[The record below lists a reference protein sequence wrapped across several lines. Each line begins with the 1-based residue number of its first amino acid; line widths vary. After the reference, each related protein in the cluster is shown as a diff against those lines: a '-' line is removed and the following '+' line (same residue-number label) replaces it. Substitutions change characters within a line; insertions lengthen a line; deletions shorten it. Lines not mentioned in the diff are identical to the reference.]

1 MQTLF
6 KEVIP
11 KRYVNGNE
19 MKEKSSNVLDQY
31 FTKPSV
37 ALKCFQKACEVIKK
51 YENLDDFI
59 FLEPSAGD
67 GVFYDLFPKN
77 RRIGI
82 DIEPKRDGFIQC
94 DFLNYKLPT
103 HQKVI
108 CLGNPPFG
116 HRGVMALEFIN
127 HARNC
132 DFVCFILPMF
142 FESQGKGSIKYRVKG
157 LNLLYSER
165 LEKNAFIDF
174 KNKEVDVHCVFQ
186 IWSKKYQ
193 NKKSEFS
200 WYKNRHKEP
209 FGEYIKVFTVSL
221 AKNRECGKEWI
232 FNQKASF
239 YLSSTFYKSTQ
250 IVENFE
256 EVKYKSGIAVV
267 FTSANK
273 ALNTKLKKL
282 FKEIDWT
289 KYASLATNSCYH
301 LGKSHIFQAFSKIRD
316 FEANAIGQIGEEF
329 LKSVLNAIDGVIN
342 DGIIHDEYD
351 IMTKSGVSFE
361 VKTARKG
368 RTNNTFQFN
377 SINPRY
383 NYDFLICLGACE
395 DKLLYRIFKKDE
407 INYIHKERKYFMK
420 QNEFKKQLVP
430 MNPDNQVNYKLTLN
444 IKELKEITSL
454 IKELERVLGLD

>member
-6 KEVIP
+6 KDTS

-19 MKEKSSNVLDQY
+19 MKENSSNALDQY

-186 IWSKKYQ
+186 IWSKKHQ
-193 NKKSEFS
+193 NKK
-200 WYKNRHKEP
+200 K
-209 FGEYIKVFTVSL
+209 
-221 AKNRECGKEWI
+221 
-232 FNQKASF
+232 
-239 YLSSTFYKSTQ
+239 
-250 IVENFE
+250 
-256 EVKYKSGIAVV
+256 
-267 FTSANK
+267 
-273 ALNTKLKKL
+273 
-282 FKEIDWT
+282 
-289 KYASLATNSCYH
+289 
-301 LGKSHIFQAFSKIRD
+301 
-316 FEANAIGQIGEEF
+316 
-329 LKSVLNAIDGVIN
+329 
-342 DGIIHDEYD
+342 
-351 IMTKSGVSFE
+351 
-361 VKTARKG
+361 
-368 RTNNTFQFN
+368 
-377 SINPRY
+377 
-383 NYDFLICLGACE
+383 
-395 DKLLYRIFKKDE
+395 
-407 INYIHKERKYFMK
+407 
-420 QNEFKKQLVP
+420 
-430 MNPDNQVNYKLTLN
+430 
-444 IKELKEITSL
+444 
-454 IKELERVLGLD
+454 

>member
-6 KEVIP
+6 KEVTP

-19 MKEKSSNVLDQY
+19 MKENSSNVLDQY

-239 YLSSTFYKSTQ
+239 YISSTFYKSTQ

-301 LGKSHIFQAFSKIRD
+301 LGKSHIFQALYDHLDS
-316 FEANAIGQIGEEF
+316 
-329 LKSVLNAIDGVIN
+329 LK
-342 DGIIHDEYD
+342 
-351 IMTKSGVSFE
+351 
-361 VKTARKG
+361 
-368 RTNNTFQFN
+368 
-377 SINPRY
+377 
-383 NYDFLICLGACE
+383 
-395 DKLLYRIFKKDE
+395 
-407 INYIHKERKYFMK
+407 
-420 QNEFKKQLVP
+420 
-430 MNPDNQVNYKLTLN
+430 DN
-444 IKELKEITSL
+444 
-454 IKELERVLGLD
+454 

>member
-6 KEVIP
+6 KEITP

-19 MKEKSSNVLDQY
+19 MKENSSNVLDQY

-103 HQKVI
+103 HQKII

-127 HARNC
+127 HARSC

-186 IWSKKYQ
+186 IWSKKHQ
-193 NKKSEFS
+193 NKKVNFLGIRIAIKNPLASISRFS
-200 WYKNRHKEP
+200 HG
-209 FGEYIKVFTVSL
+209 FIS
-221 AKNRECGKEWI
+221 
-232 FNQKASF
+232 
-239 YLSSTFYKSTQ
+239 
-250 IVENFE
+250 
-256 EVKYKSGIAVV
+256 
-267 FTSANK
+267 
-273 ALNTKLKKL
+273 
-282 FKEIDWT
+282 
-289 KYASLATNSCYH
+289 
-301 LGKSHIFQAFSKIRD
+301 
-316 FEANAIGQIGEEF
+316 
-329 LKSVLNAIDGVIN
+329 
-342 DGIIHDEYD
+342 
-351 IMTKSGVSFE
+351 
-361 VKTARKG
+361 
-368 RTNNTFQFN
+368 
-377 SINPRY
+377 
-383 NYDFLICLGACE
+383 
-395 DKLLYRIFKKDE
+395 
-407 INYIHKERKYFMK
+407 
-420 QNEFKKQLVP
+420 
-430 MNPDNQVNYKLTLN
+430 
-444 IKELKEITSL
+444 
-454 IKELERVLGLD
+454 